1 MKFLCSSGL
10 VLITAF
16 LLVTVPARVQ
26 CAEPVPENIILKHL
40 DSLGSAAARAA
51 VNSRVVEGAATYRV
65 LVGGS
70 GAIDG
75 KSVLAT
81 ENHKTNLLLKINANG
96 FHGEQFICDGDK
108 ISVAGTYSDKT
119 RSEFGEFVL
128 AQNATLRENLLGG
141 VWSAGWP
148 LLDLEGRKARVHAE
162 GLRKVDGRDLIV
174 LGYQPKKGTDLQISL
189 FFEPVTYRHVMT
201 TYKISRGPGIGASLV
216 DTARKQAARFE
227 IQERFSE
234 FKSIDSLVLPTHY
247 DLRYTE
253 EQDNGFT
260 KTVEWEVRAVKIVN
274 NLSIDARSFEVK

>member
-16 LLVTVPARVQ
+16 LVVTVPVRVQ
-26 CAEPVPENIILKHL
+26 CAEPVPGNIVLKHL

-119 RSEFGEFVL
+119 RAEFGEFVL

-234 FKSIDSLVLPTHY
+234 FKSIDSLVLPTRY